1 MILTELF
8 GFKMM
13 IFNAICCLLE
23 FNARAAILVQFNDIV
38 TQLSSMIRNF
48 VRFLSIPMVQI
59 SQITLS
65 QWCFFF
71 IVYTLFH
78 FLPDSFRG
86 WHLMSYSV
94 YFRCWISGWKGVM
107 DNLRVCVYVFGPPLY
122 FENKGKNLRLL
133 HIVLDGMSLLKSIS

>member
-8 GFKMM
+8 GFEMM

-65 QWCFFF
+65 Q
-71 IVYTLFH
+71 
-78 FLPDSFRG
+78 
-86 WHLMSYSV
+86 
-94 YFRCWISGWKGVM
+94 
-107 DNLRVCVYVFGPPLY
+107 
-122 FENKGKNLRLL
+122 
-133 HIVLDGMSLLKSIS
+133 